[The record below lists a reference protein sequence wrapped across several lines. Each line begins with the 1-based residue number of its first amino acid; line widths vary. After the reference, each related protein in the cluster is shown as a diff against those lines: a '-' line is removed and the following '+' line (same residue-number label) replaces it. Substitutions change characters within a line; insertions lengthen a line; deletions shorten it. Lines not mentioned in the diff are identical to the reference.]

1 MSYRVYI
8 SDHAARDLHA
18 IYEHIAFHL
27 QAPLNAR
34 KQLSRLEDAIY
45 SLDIF
50 PERHPRY
57 TKGAWRD
64 GNLHVLPVDN
74 YVLFYFIDSEE
85 ETVTTFRI
93 IYGGRQIEDHL

>member
-18 IYEHIAFHL
+18 IYEHITFHL

-57 TKGAWRD
+57 TKSAGATAIFMFFRSTTMCS
-64 GNLHVLPVDN
+64 
-74 YVLFYFIDSEE
+74 FISSIP
-85 ETVTTFRI
+85 RKK
-93 IYGGRQIEDHL
+93 R

>member
-57 TKGAWRD
+57 TKGAWRHRMDAD
-64 GNLHVLPVDN
+64 GLQIGGDIWPDAGDFLQIAHGCVL
-74 YVLFYFIDSEE
+74 LS
-85 ETVTTFRI
+85 R
-93 IYGGRQIEDHL
+93 

>member
-57 TKGAWRD
+57 RKCSDLAKISQTLSLKPTMSPPSSA
-64 GNLHVLPVDN
+64 
-74 YVLFYFIDSEE
+74 
-85 ETVTTFRI
+85 
-93 IYGGRQIEDHL
+93 

>member
-34 KQLSRLEDAIY
+34 KQLSRLEDAI
-45 SLDIF
+45 IF
-50 PERHPRY
+50 SPSAIHDTRKVPGATAIFMFFRSTTMCSFISSIPR
-57 TKGAWRD
+57 KKR
-64 GNLHVLPVDN
+64 
-74 YVLFYFIDSEE
+74 
-85 ETVTTFRI
+85 
-93 IYGGRQIEDHL
+93 

>member
-18 IYEHIAFHL
+18 IYEHITFHL

-45 SLDIF
+45 SLDISPSAIHDTRKVPGATAIF
-50 PERHPRY
+50 MFFRSTTMCSFISSIPR
-57 TKGAWRD
+57 KKR
-64 GNLHVLPVDN
+64 
-74 YVLFYFIDSEE
+74 
-85 ETVTTFRI
+85 
-93 IYGGRQIEDHL
+93 

>member
-50 PERHPRY
+50 PARHPRY
-57 TKGAWRD
+57 TKGA
-64 GNLHVLPVDN
+64 
-74 YVLFYFIDSEE
+74 
-85 ETVTTFRI
+85 
-93 IYGGRQIEDHL
+93 

>member
-1 MSYRVYI
+1 MP
-8 SDHAARDLHA
+8 
-18 IYEHIAFHL
+18 E
-27 QAPLNAR
+27 N
-34 KQLSRLEDAIY
+34 AIY

-85 ETVTTFRI
+85 ETVTIIRI